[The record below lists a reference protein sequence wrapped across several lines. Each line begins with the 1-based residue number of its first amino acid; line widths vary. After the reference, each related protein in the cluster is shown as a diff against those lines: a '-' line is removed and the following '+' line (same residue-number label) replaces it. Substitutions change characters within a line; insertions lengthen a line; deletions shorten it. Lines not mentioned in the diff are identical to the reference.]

1 MSQVMSAPRSA
12 AAPAVSSANRVGLHY
27 LERSEMPLISLV
39 FLLPLV
45 ILYEVGTRYFTTA
58 ALHGR
63 DEQIIAFSLM
73 QRFFVFVGA
82 GGRHLPALTV
92 VFVLLAWHI
101 ARKDSWDIDIR
112 VLFGMAVESGLLTV
126 PLILLGIA
134 LPRYFPLAAITGPRT
149 DRVIL
154 ALGAGVYEEFF
165 FRLALFA
172 ILSLLIRDFLKLG
185 RGLTNLFVVV
195 TSALLFAAYHY
206 LSPTEHFQ
214 TQTFIFRTIAG
225 AYFGIVFLMRGFGI
239 TASSHCFY
247 DLIITIL

>member
-1 MSQVMSAPRSA
+1 MTRAISAPRSA
-12 AAPAVSSANRVGLHY
+12 AAPANPSEDREALNY
-27 LERSEMPLISLV
+27 LERSELPLISLV

-45 ILYEVGTRYFTTA
+45 VLYEVGTRYFTTA

-82 GGRHLPALTV
+82 GGQHLPALTV

-101 ARKDSWDIDIR
+101 ARKDSWEIDIR
-112 VLFGMAVESGLLTV
+112 VLMGMVVESGLLTV

-134 LPRYFPLAAITGPRT
+134 LPRYFPLGALTGPRT
-149 DRVIL
+149 DRIIL

-165 FRLALFA
+165 FPLFA
-172 ILSLLIRDFLKLG
+172 FLSLLVRDFLKVG
-185 RGLTNLFVVV
+185 RKITNLFVVV
-195 TSALLFAAYHY
+195 TSAFLFAAYHY

-214 TQTFIFRTIAG
+214 MQTFIFRTIAG
-225 AYFGIVFLMRGFGI
+225 AYFGIVFLVRGFGI

-247 DLIITIL
+247 DLIITVL